1 MQHNNMDTMEQNTR
15 EMNLAYTPYTEVVYR
30 LTGYMISEGRN
41 ATYPLF
47 KIHDSETS
55 IHASLE
61 SAQKRM
67 NSIIEQKDNGSHIW
81 HSFIIDEI
89 PLGVSCGMYEYQKR
103 WSYTSDGTF
112 VAESACSLID
122 DADRNYDH
130 FQGRYSKDLLFK
142 PGDIVEV
149 KSHCWASLGIIQAL
163 PAIIEE
169 GEEDDRVIY
178 GGNDV
183 YYILDF
189 ADPDYAMER
198 EVVDCLPARTLP
210 LDEEVKARL
219 EEIYRNYNR

>member
-1 MQHNNMDTMEQNTR
+1 MDTMEQNTQ
-15 EMNLAYTPYTEVVYR
+15 EMNHTYTPYKEVVYR

-41 ATYPLF
+41 ATYPTF
-47 KIHDSETS
+47 KIHDAETS

-67 NSIIEQKDNGSHIW
+67 HSITEQKDDESYMW

-122 DADRNYDH
+122 DADRNYDRFH
-130 FQGRYSKDLLFK
+130 GRYSKDCLFK

-149 KSHCWASLGIIQAL
+149 KSHYWASLAIIQAL

-169 GEEDDRVIY
+169 GDKDDRVIY

-183 YYILDF
+183 YYILYF

>member
-1 MQHNNMDTMEQNTR
+1 MQHNNMDTMEQNTQ

-30 LTGYMISEGRN
+30 LTGYMISEGHN
-41 ATYPLF
+41 ATYPKF

-67 NSIIEQKDNGSHIW
+67 HSITEQKDDESYMW

-122 DADRNYDH
+122 DVNRNYER
-130 FQGRYSKDLLFK
+130 FQGRYIKDCLFM

-149 KSHCWASLGIIQAL
+149 KSHCWASLAIIQAL

-169 GEEDDRVIY
+169 GDEEDRVIH
-178 GGNDV
+178 GNDV

-189 ADPDYAMER
+189 ADPDYAMEC

-210 LDEEVKARL
+210 LDEEVKSKL
-219 EEIYRNYNR
+219 EEIYKNYNR